1 MDCLICAKHF
11 QNNNILYQDAHWVL
25 THGPVQS
32 QLLGYVYLEPK
43 RHVENWFEFTDGELR
58 ELGPL
63 IKKIEMAI
71 QSLIP
76 IERLYS
82 VTISEAVRHIHL
94 HLIPR
99 YEGIS
104 LKGLSL
110 IEQATQ
116 QKSQSKEYSETDFQQ
131 FIKKLKEQ
139 L

>member
-11 QNNNILYQDAHWVL
+11 QNNNILYQDDYWVL

-32 QLLGYVYLEPK
+32 QLLGYLYLEPK
-43 RHVENWFEFTDGELR
+43 RHVENWTEFTDEELR

-63 IKKIEMAI
+63 IKKVETAI

-99 YEGIS
+99 FEG
-104 LKGLSL
+104 LNVKGLAL

-116 QKSQSKEYSETDFQQ
+116 QKSQSKELSEKDYEL